1 MVIEVIMPKMG
12 LVMTDGRIQKWL
24 RHEGDFVRAG
34 EALFEVATD
43 KAVVE
48 VAARGDGVLRRI
60 LVPEGTVVPV
70 GCVVAF
76 LAAPEDV
83 LPEMPAR
90 AAAPPAA
97 ALPPVAP
104 PPKTEAAGEGV
115 RASPDTLQRV
125 KGIGASPLAKRLAAE
140 RGVDL
145 AQVPGSGPGGRIT
158 AEDVER
164 YLTALAA
171 AAPAA
176 PPAEPRLF
184 RREPLTAI
192 QSITAQR
199 VTEVQRVPMAT
210 LIVEVDATALA
221 EAKQRLEAAAL
232 DATYTDLLIKAV
244 ALALQQHPL
253 LNASF
258 DGDAVKMFQVINVGL
273 AVAVPNGLVVPSVPE
288 ADRQSLA
295 EIAVLR
301 RDLVARARAGK
312 LTPDELTRGTF
323 SITNLGSYGVDHFA
337 PILNPPEAAILG
349 VGQVAER
356 AVVRDGQVVPRRTLT
371 LSLTFDHR
379 VQDGAPA
386 AQFLQT
392 LRRLL
397 ENPTWATA

>member
-1 MVIEVIMPKMG
+1 MVIEVILPKMG
-12 LVMTDGRIQKWL
+12 LVMTEGRIQKWL
-24 RHEGDFVRAG
+24 RHEGDVVRAG

-70 GCVVAF
+70 GRVVAF

-83 LPEMPAR
+83 LPEIPAI
-90 AAAPPAA
+90 AVAPPAA
-97 ALPPVAP
+97 APPPVAP
-104 PPKTEAAGEGV
+104 PPQPAAVAGEGV
-115 RASPDTLQRV
+115 RASP
-125 KGIGASPLAKRLAAE
+125 LARRLAAE

-164 YLTALAA
+164 YLAALAA
-171 AAPAA
+171 AAPA
-176 PPAEPRLF
+176 PPAEPRPF

-192 QSITAQR
+192 QSLTAQR
-199 VTEVQRVPMAT
+199 VTEVQRVPTAT

-221 EAKQRLEAAAL
+221 EAKQRLAAAAL
-232 DATYTDLLIKAV
+232 EVTYTDLLIKAV

-258 DGDAVKMFQVINVGL
+258 DGDAVKLFQVINVGL
-273 AVAVPNGLVVPSVPE
+273 AVAVPNGLVVPSVPA

-295 EIAVLR
+295 EIAALR
-301 RDLVARARAGK
+301 RDLVERARAGK
-312 LTPDELTRGTF
+312 LTPDELARGTF
-323 SITNLGSYGVDHFA
+323 SITNLGPYGVDHFT
-337 PILNPPEAAILG
+337 PLLNPPEAAILG

-356 AVVRDGQVVPRRTLT
+356 AVVRDGQVVPRLT
-371 LSLTFDHR
+371 MHLSLTFDHR

-397 ENPTWATA
+397 ENPTWAL

>member
-1 MVIEVIMPKMG
+1 V
-12 LVMTDGRIQKWL
+12 
-24 RHEGDFVRAG
+24 HAG

-60 LVPEGTVVPV
+60 LVPEGTVVLV
-70 GCVVAF
+70 GRVVAF
-76 LAAPEDV
+76 LATPEDV
-83 LPEMPAR
+83 LPEMPAI

-97 ALPPVAP
+97 AAPPVAP
-104 PPKTEAAGEGV
+104 SPKSEAVVGEGV
-115 RASPDTLQRV
+115 R
-125 KGIGASPLAKRLAAE
+125 ASPLAKRLAAE

-164 YLTALAA
+164 YLAALAT
-171 AAPAA
+171 AAPAPA
-176 PPAEPRLF
+176 AEPRPF

-221 EAKQRLEAAAL
+221 EAKQRLAAAAL
-232 DATYTDLLIKAV
+232 EATYTDLLIKAV

-273 AVAVPNGLVVPSVPE
+273 AVAVPSGLVVPSLPA
-288 ADRQSLA
+288 ADHQSLA

-323 SITNLGSYGVDHFA
+323 SITNLGPYGVDHFT
-337 PILNPPEAAILG
+337 PLLNPPEAAILG

-356 AVVRDGQVVPRRTLT
+356 AVVRSGQVVPRLTLT

-392 LRRLL
+392 LRGLL

>member
-1 MVIEVIMPKMG
+1 MVIEVILPKMG
-12 LVMTDGRIQKWL
+12 LVMTEGRIQKWL

-70 GCVVAF
+70 GRVVAF

-83 LPEMPAR
+83 LPEMAPL

-97 ALPPVAP
+97 APPPVAP
-104 PPKTEAAGEGV
+104 PPQPAVAAAEGV
-115 RASPDTLQRV
+115 R
-125 KGIGASPLAKRLAAE
+125 ASPLAKRLAAE

-145 AQVPGSGPGGRIT
+145 VQVPGSGPGGRIT

-164 YLTALAA
+164 YLAAVAA
-171 AAPAA
+171 AAPEA
-176 PPAEPRLF
+176 PPAAPRPF

-199 VTEVQRVPMAT
+199 VADVQRVPMAT
-210 LIVEVDATALA
+210 LIVEVEATALT
-221 EAKQRLEAAAL
+221 EAKQRLAAAAL
-232 DATYTDLLIKAV
+232 DVTYTDLLIKAV

-258 DGDAVKMFQVINVGL
+258 DGDAVKIFQVINVGL
-273 AVAVPNGLVVPSVPE
+273 AVAVPHGLVVPSLPA

-295 EIAVLR
+295 EIAALR

-356 AVVRDGQVVPRRTLT
+356 AVVRDGQVVPRLIMN

>member
-1 MVIEVIMPKMG
+1 
-12 LVMTDGRIQKWL
+12 L
-24 RHEGDFVRAG
+24 G
-34 EALFEVATD
+34 EPIT
-43 KAVVE
+43 
-48 VAARGDGVLRRI
+48 
-60 LVPEGTVVPV
+60 
-70 GCVVAF
+70 
-76 LAAPEDV
+76 
-83 LPEMPAR
+83 
-90 AAAPPAA
+90 
-97 ALPPVAP
+97 
-104 PPKTEAAGEGV
+104 
-115 RASPDTLQRV
+115 
-125 KGIGASPLAKRLAAE
+125 RLAAE

-164 YLTALAA
+164 YLAALAA
-171 AAPAA
+171 AAPA
-176 PPAEPRLF
+176 PPAEPRPF

-199 VTEVQRVPMAT
+199 VTEVQRVPTAT
-210 LIVEVDATALA
+210 LIVEVEATALA
-221 EAKQRLEAAAL
+221 EAKQRLAAAAL
-232 DATYTDLLIKAV
+232 DVTYTDLLIKAV

-258 DGDAVKMFQVINVGL
+258 DGDAVKLFQVINVGL
-273 AVAVPNGLVVPSVPE
+273 AVAVPHGLVVPSVPA

-295 EIAVLR
+295 EIAALR
-301 RDLVARARAGK
+301 RDLVERARAGK

-356 AVVRDGQVVPRRTLT
+356 AVVRDGQVVPRLT
-371 LSLTFDHR
+371 MHLSLTFDHR

-397 ENPTWATA
+397 ENPTWAAA

>member
-1 MVIEVIMPKMG
+1 MVIEVILPKMG
-12 LVMTDGRIQKWL
+12 LVMTEGRIQKWL

-70 GCVVAF
+70 GRVVAF
-76 LAAPEDV
+76 LAAPEEA
-83 LPEMPAR
+83 LPEMPAVT
-90 AAAPPAA
+90 AAPPAVA
-97 ALPPVAP
+97 PPPVAP
-104 PPKTEAAGEGV
+104 PPQPAAVAGEGV
-115 RASPDTLQRV
+115 RASP
-125 KGIGASPLAKRLAAE
+125 LARRLAAE
-140 RGVDL
+140 RGLDL

-164 YLTALAA
+164 YLAALAA
-171 AAPAA
+171 AAPAL
-176 PPAEPRLF
+176 PAEPRPF

-199 VTEVQRVPMAT
+199 VTEVQRVPTAT
-210 LIVEVDATALA
+210 LIVEVDASALA
-221 EAKQRLEAAAL
+221 EVKQRLAAAAL
-232 DATYTDLLIKAV
+232 EVTYTDLLLKAV

-258 DGDAVKMFQVINVGL
+258 DGDAVKLFQVINVGL
-273 AVAVPNGLVVPSVPE
+273 AVAVPNGLVVPSLPA

-295 EIAVLR
+295 EIAALR
-301 RDLVARARAGK
+301 RDLVERARAGK

-356 AVVRDGQVVPRRTLT
+356 AVVRDGQVVPRLTLH

-397 ENPTWATA
+397 EHPTWATA

>member
-1 MVIEVIMPKMG
+1 MVIEVILPKMG
-12 LVMTDGRIQKWL
+12 LVMTEGRIQKWL

-70 GCVVAF
+70 GRVVAF
-76 LAAPEDV
+76 LAAPEEA
-83 LPEMPAR
+83 LPEMPAVT
-90 AAAPPAA
+90 AAPPAVA
-97 ALPPVAP
+97 PPPVAP
-104 PPKTEAAGEGV
+104 PPQPAAVAGEGV
-115 RASPDTLQRV
+115 RASP
-125 KGIGASPLAKRLAAE
+125 LARRLAAE
-140 RGVDL
+140 RGLDL

-164 YLTALAA
+164 YLASLAA
-171 AAPAA
+171 AAPAL
-176 PPAEPRLF
+176 PAEPRPF

-199 VTEVQRVPMAT
+199 VTEVQRVPTAT
-210 LIVEVDATALA
+210 LIVEVDASALA
-221 EAKQRLEAAAL
+221 EVKQRLAAAAL
-232 DATYTDLLIKAV
+232 EVTYTDLLLKAV

-258 DGDAVKMFQVINVGL
+258 DGDAVKLFQVINVGL
-273 AVAVPNGLVVPSVPE
+273 AVAVPNGLVVPSLPA

-295 EIAVLR
+295 EIAALR
-301 RDLVARARAGK
+301 RDLVERARAGK

-356 AVVRDGQVVPRRTLT
+356 AVVRDGQVVPRLTLH

-397 ENPTWATA
+397 EHPTWATA